1 LGSTVIPTHHRVAPV
16 IFALSRL
23 DERFDLR
30 AIEIRAHDSHP
41 FAIGPVELAVRFIEM
56 ELLRRERAAGWND
69 EPAILSVDVGA
80 FDGAVVQAGNGAHI
94 GPVDVT
100 CRHVHDNAVGVGTVS
115 RNDFGV
121 RAVRVHRQHAAA
133 AQIEKE

>member
-1 LGSTVIPTHHRVAPV
+1 MAI

-23 DERFDLR
+23 DEGFDLR
-30 AIEIRAHDSHP
+30 TVEIRAHDSHP
-41 FAIGPVELAVRFIEM
+41 FAIGPVELAVRLIEM

-80 FDGAVVQAGNGAHI
+80 FDGAIVPAGNGAHI

-100 CRHVHDNAVGVGTVS
+100 RGHVHDDAVGVRTVG
-115 RNDFGV
+115 RDGFGM
-121 RAVRVHRQHAAA
+121 RAVRIHRQDAAA
-133 AQIEKE
+133 AQVEQKQSAGTGRV